1 MTDWSLYRAFAAVLR
16 LGSLSAAA
24 RALELSQP
32 TLGRRIAT
40 LEQKLGYA
48 LFTRSPEGLSPTP
61 EAEALRPQV
70 QALEAAA
77 DEMHRAT
84 RLDATRAP
92 SVVRLSASEV
102 IAAEV
107 LPGVLARLQH
117 ADTSL
122 TVDLSVSNDNEDVVR
137 REVDVAVRMARPRQE
152 GLLARKVKEIELGL
166 FAHPSCFEDRPQ
178 PQSVAELFGHPLV
191 GFDTPRVSN
200 GVEN

>member
-84 RLDATRAP
+84 RLDATRMP
-92 SVVRLSASEV
+92 SVVRLSCSEV

-107 LPGVLARLQH
+107 VPGVLARLQR

-122 TVDLSVSNDNEDVVR
+122 TVDLSVSNDNEDVLR
-137 REVDVAVRMARPRQE
+137 REVDIAVRMARPRQ
-152 GLLARKVKEIELGL
+152 
-166 FAHPSCFEDRPQ
+166 
-178 PQSVAELFGHPLV
+178 
-191 GFDTPRVSN
+191 
-200 GVEN
+200 